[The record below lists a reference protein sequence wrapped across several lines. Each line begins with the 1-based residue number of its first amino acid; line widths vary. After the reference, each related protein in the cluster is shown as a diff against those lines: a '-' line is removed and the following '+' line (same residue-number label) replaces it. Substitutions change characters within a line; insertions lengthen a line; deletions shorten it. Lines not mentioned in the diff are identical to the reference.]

1 MIVHL
6 SDFLTKNE
14 TMNILYIVAILVQ
27 LGVIIFF
34 IRRSR
39 KLKKESF
46 QKEETAKESAYEQ
59 LRGMAIRVTCQQLE
73 LAIPQS
79 TTMVYGVVMD
89 WNLNESVMTLA
100 TYITGAANLYLS
112 TGEGI
117 NGGGKDPEV
126 GESAVDFVMAAQQY
140 ISRAMPVTATDLPPK
155 GCIRFYLLT
164 NKGLYAAQEPMT
176 HFEDASSP
184 WLSLFELGSGV
195 IAGIRKKKNGASVV
209 H

>member
-1 MIVHL
+1 
-6 SDFLTKNE
+6 
-14 TMNILYIVAILVQ
+14 MNLVYIVAILVE
-27 LGVIIFF
+27 LGVIFF
-34 IRRSR
+34 FVKRGR
-39 KLKKESF
+39 KLKKEYV
-46 QKEETAKESAYEQ
+46 QKGETANESTYEH
-59 LRGMAIRVTCQQLE
+59 LRGLAIRVTCQQLE

-79 TTMVYGVVMD
+79 TTMVYGVIMD

-112 TGEGI
+112 TGEGV

-126 GESAVDFVMAAQQY
+126 GEAAVDFVMAAQQY
-140 ISRAMPVTATDLPPK
+140 IARAMPVSATDLPSK

-195 IAGIRKKKNGASVV
+195 IAGIRKKKNDASVV